1 MDAAQYRGTLT
12 KALASILS
20 SLDPVVTDKA
30 SFWPGSA
37 RLSKLD
43 APCEDSFFYCGDA
56 IGVADGVGQMVQF
69 SKFGAD
75 SAAYAA
81 DLMACAA
88 QALQQYDCEEAPQVR
103 AANALAFAEKEAQTY
118 GASTACVLVLD
129 QDVDEDKVSCGV
141 ANLGDSGFMVLRKS
155 MSEGGLP
162 VMQEVLRSSE
172 QQHSFNFPYQ
182 LIRLPPALAKKVPA
196 GRKWDSAKDSEIY
209 EADLR
214 VGDLILVYTDG
225 LVDNLHEQEILDIV
239 NGALSSEL
247 SEGSDCKAGQP
258 LLSPGAIAET
268 LALEA
273 QKRSLDPEA
282 EVPFSATARLHGVPS
297 EGGKQDDITVVAA
310 WVMPMSSMNDA
321 VVASGTSGFGSLV
334 VGDVLEFQA
343 Q

>member
-1 MDAAQYRGTLT
+1 
-12 KALASILS
+12 
-20 SLDPVVTDKA
+20 
-30 SFWPGSA
+30 
-37 RLSKLD
+37 LD
-43 APCEDSFFYCGDA
+43 APCEDSFFYSDEG

-69 SKFGAD
+69 AKFGAD
-75 SAAYAA
+75 SAAYSA
-81 DLMACAA
+81 DLMARASE
-88 QALQQYDCEEAPQVR
+88 ALQHDDREEAPEVR
-103 AANALAFAEKEAQTY
+103 AANALALAEKEAQTY

-129 QDVDEDKVSCGV
+129 RDVEEDQVSCGV

-155 MSEGGLP
+155 LSEGGLP

-182 LIRLPPALAKKVPA
+182 LIRLPPALAKRVPA
-196 GRKWDSAKDSEIY
+196 GKKWDSSKDSQIY

-225 LVDNLHEQEILDIV
+225 LVDNLHQQEILDIV

-247 SEGSDCKAGQP
+247 SEGGDCKAGQP
-258 LLSPGAIAET
+258 VLAPGAIAES

-273 QKRSLDPEA
+273 QKRSLDAEA

-310 WVMPMSSMNDA
+310 WVMPTSSMNA
-321 VVASGTSGFGSLV
+321 VGASGDSGFGSPV